1 MTDPPNYLTSPT
13 LTLTAAQATALAV
26 PVQGNSPVTITPAAN
41 STVTITDTAA
51 DIKGMS
57 AQTMSVLYSMGVREI
72 SATDTAVFLSA
83 DQAEALG
90 GIPVY
95 AAPTWSVI
103 VEDTAAVIEGLNSID
118 LSIFD
123 ADLVSAVESTTGSVV
138 LTVSEAIAFANAGLP
153 IVVPPPF
160 TVTVDATAAAIAGLT
175 AAELTDFDSDQVSA
189 VVSTTGSVV
198 LSINEA
204 LAYANADL
212 PITVP
217 FGDTVTVADT
227 ASDIE
232 DQLVS
237 QSEVDQ
243 LSSIG
248 VSAIAATDASLQ
260 LSYGLVI
267 ELEQDDI
274 TVSAPQGDSVTLGG
288 ISNNIEGLTPSEILG
303 LPQIAITAI
312 SSGTNIPLAFSVDQA
327 LALESADVYV
337 NTAPSPADV
346 PYVADTTA
354 KIASLTP
361 DQILALRSIGLT
373 GRINA
378 TGASLDLTVA
388 QAQALVTN
396 DMGVYVLGGGIEII
410 DYASNIE
417 AAMAT
422 FATDVEADQPF
433 LFERLGTYSLA
444 ATDAS
449 IVLTTAEAQTMVEEA
464 QFHFYV
470 PAGDT
475 VTVAGSA
482 YDIESLIGLE
492 TVQLGSIATAG
503 IGALVATDTSVQLSV
518 ADALKLEGLS
528 IIVDAPSGDT
538 VTIADTA
545 ADIEALT
552 LTEIAGLPAVGVTAI
567 AATDASVQLTVA
579 QAVALEQAGIAV
591 TAPSGDTVTISDT
604 AVDIEN
610 MSKYQIA
617 GLPAIGVSG
626 VTATDASVVLDVEQ
640 ALAFEEVSIPITAP
654 PGDSVSVSDSEQQ
667 VDTLTPAEVAALPS
681 IGISDI
687 EVSSLTGL
695 APVVTIAGGIT
706 LTVDGPISAGQT
718 IDFAPSGGTL
728 SAADYLGMQGTISG
742 FAPTDTIDLTD
753 VDYQAGNVPFLTGNN
768 ELVFSEYGY
777 PYSINL
783 DPNQYFGDATFAL
796 NPNSG
801 NGTDINVTEAPISSY
816 LAISD
821 GQTAY
826 GLPIANG
833 GTVEVQSGGALVGAT
848 LSSGATLNVDS
859 GASASNVTVQDG
871 GYEYLAPGAT
881 ATDTI
886 LTDPGAQFVDVNAT
900 ATDTQVNGGQQTV
913 YGSAVDTLVENGGE
927 QDVELG
933 GTATD
938 TQIET
943 GGNQYVFGT
952 NSDAE
957 ITDGGT
963 QTIGYG
969 GSDSDSTVGNSG
981 YQYVDPYATAS
992 GTLITDGGYQWDY
1005 GSVIDAVVA
1014 SAQGND
1020 GAQFVEQGGSTTG
1033 TTIERGGVETVLAG
1047 GTASDTAIDG
1057 GALLDIQAEGVAE
1070 GDIDF
1075 AELRGTLQL
1084 DSTSLPVDPALA
1096 IGADIFGFSL
1106 TDRIELT
1113 GVPYDSN
1120 GQTNLL
1126 VGNELQITENGATYA
1141 LQFDPTEDFS
1151 GEYFQLS
1158 PNELLGGTNV
1168 TKALMT
1174 PYTWTGDAGTSD
1186 LSDPDNWDALIGLAG
1201 LPGPQNMATFPT
1213 GGTIAGTLDAGV
1225 ISIAGPVT
1233 YTNGAF
1239 SDVGD
1244 LLIDLPTGSTNGLI
1258 LQSGVTGTVSGTVI
1272 VGQVGDAA
1280 LAIEGSIESQAGNI
1294 GGDAGSNGSVVLDD
1308 NGASWTVANDLVVG
1322 DAGSGTLAISDGSLS
1337 ALVEFVGL
1345 DGTGSVT
1352 QSGGT
1357 NTVGPAGTTTFV
1369 SDRAAGDTISVPAGT
1384 LFIGGGEDGPGTGSY
1399 TLAGGSLTVAAIDVG
1414 SGGSFAFDGGAANF
1428 STFELDNGGAVT
1440 ASGNEVIGTSTSSDS
1455 TFIQLGG
1462 SNTIGSTA
1470 DPAAL
1475 VLGGVAG
1482 TTATYNLEGG
1492 TRPRQISRSARAAP
1506 ATSPSAA
1513 APRRQQTRRSASPVR
1528 AR

>member
-1 MTDPPNYLTSPT
+1 M
-13 LTLTAAQATALAV
+13 
-26 PVQGNSPVTITPAAN
+26 
-41 STVTITDTAA
+41 
-51 DIKGMS
+51 
-57 AQTMSVLYSMGVREI
+57 
-72 SATDTAVFLSA
+72 
-83 DQAEALG
+83 
-90 GIPVY
+90 
-95 AAPTWSVI
+95 
-103 VEDTAAVIEGLNSID
+103 
-118 LSIFD
+118 
-123 ADLVSAVESTTGSVV
+123 
-138 LTVSEAIAFANAGLP
+138 
-153 IVVPPPF
+153 
-160 TVTVDATAAAIAGLT
+160 
-175 AAELTDFDSDQVSA
+175 
-189 VVSTTGSVV
+189 
-198 LSINEA
+198 
-204 LAYANADL
+204 
-212 PITVP
+212 
-217 FGDTVTVADT
+217 
-227 ASDIE
+227 
-232 DQLVS
+232 
-237 QSEVDQ
+237 
-243 LSSIG
+243 
-248 VSAIAATDASLQ
+248 
-260 LSYGLVI
+260 
-267 ELEQDDI
+267 
-274 TVSAPQGDSVTLGG
+274 
-288 ISNNIEGLTPSEILG
+288 
-303 LPQIAITAI
+303 
-312 SSGTNIPLAFSVDQA
+312 
-327 LALESADVYV
+327 
-337 NTAPSPADV
+337 
-346 PYVADTTA
+346 
-354 KIASLTP
+354 
-361 DQILALRSIGLT
+361 T

-796 NPNSG
+796 NPDSG

-871 GYEYLAPGAT
+871 GYEYL
-881 ATDTI
+881 
-886 LTDPGAQFVDVNAT
+886 
-900 ATDTQVNGGQQTV
+900 
-913 YGSAVDTLVENGGE
+913 
-927 QDVELG
+927 
-933 GTATD
+933 
-938 TQIET
+938 
-943 GGNQYVFGT
+943 
-952 NSDAE
+952 
-957 ITDGGT
+957 
-963 QTIGYG
+963 
-969 GSDSDSTVGNSG
+969 
-981 YQYVDPYATAS
+981 
-992 GTLITDGGYQWDY
+992 
-1005 GSVIDAVVA
+1005 
-1014 SAQGND
+1014 
-1020 GAQFVEQGGSTTG
+1020 
-1033 TTIERGGVETVLAG
+1033 RAG
-1047 GTASDTAIDG
+1047 CDCDRHHLDRSRRAIC
-1057 GALLDIQAEGVAE
+1057 
-1070 GDIDF
+1070 
-1075 AELRGTLQL
+1075 
-1084 DSTSLPVDPALA
+1084 
-1096 IGADIFGFSL
+1096 
-1106 TDRIELT
+1106 
-1113 GVPYDSN
+1113 
-1120 GQTNLL
+1120 
-1126 VGNELQITENGATYA
+1126 
-1141 LQFDPTEDFS
+1141 
-1151 GEYFQLS
+1151 
-1158 PNELLGGTNV
+1158 
-1168 TKALMT
+1168 
-1174 PYTWTGDAGTSD
+1174 
-1186 LSDPDNWDALIGLAG
+1186 
-1201 LPGPQNMATFPT
+1201 
-1213 GGTIAGTLDAGV
+1213 
-1225 ISIAGPVT
+1225 
-1233 YTNGAF
+1233 
-1239 SDVGD
+1239 
-1244 LLIDLPTGSTNGLI
+1244 
-1258 LQSGVTGTVSGTVI
+1258 
-1272 VGQVGDAA
+1272 
-1280 LAIEGSIESQAGNI
+1280 
-1294 GGDAGSNGSVVLDD
+1294 
-1308 NGASWTVANDLVVG
+1308 
-1322 DAGSGTLAISDGSLS
+1322 
-1337 ALVEFVGL
+1337 
-1345 DGTGSVT
+1345 
-1352 QSGGT
+1352 
-1357 NTVGPAGTTTFV
+1357 
-1369 SDRAAGDTISVPAGT
+1369 
-1384 LFIGGGEDGPGTGSY
+1384 
-1399 TLAGGSLTVAAIDVG
+1399 
-1414 SGGSFAFDGGAANF
+1414 
-1428 STFELDNGGAVT
+1428 
-1440 ASGNEVIGTSTSSDS
+1440 
-1455 TFIQLGG
+1455 
-1462 SNTIGSTA
+1462 
-1470 DPAAL
+1470 
-1475 VLGGVAG
+1475 
-1482 TTATYNLEGG
+1482 
-1492 TRPRQISRSARAAP
+1492 
-1506 ATSPSAA
+1506 
-1513 APRRQQTRRSASPVR
+1513 RRQRHGHRHAGQRRPADR
-1528 AR
+1528 LR

>member
-1 MTDPPNYLTSPT
+1 M
-13 LTLTAAQATALAV
+13 
-26 PVQGNSPVTITPAAN
+26 
-41 STVTITDTAA
+41 
-51 DIKGMS
+51 
-57 AQTMSVLYSMGVREI
+57 
-72 SATDTAVFLSA
+72 
-83 DQAEALG
+83 
-90 GIPVY
+90 
-95 AAPTWSVI
+95 
-103 VEDTAAVIEGLNSID
+103 
-118 LSIFD
+118 
-123 ADLVSAVESTTGSVV
+123 
-138 LTVSEAIAFANAGLP
+138 
-153 IVVPPPF
+153 
-160 TVTVDATAAAIAGLT
+160 
-175 AAELTDFDSDQVSA
+175 
-189 VVSTTGSVV
+189 
-198 LSINEA
+198 
-204 LAYANADL
+204 
-212 PITVP
+212 
-217 FGDTVTVADT
+217 
-227 ASDIE
+227 
-232 DQLVS
+232 
-237 QSEVDQ
+237 
-243 LSSIG
+243 
-248 VSAIAATDASLQ
+248 
-260 LSYGLVI
+260 
-267 ELEQDDI
+267 
-274 TVSAPQGDSVTLGG
+274 
-288 ISNNIEGLTPSEILG
+288 
-303 LPQIAITAI
+303 
-312 SSGTNIPLAFSVDQA
+312 
-327 LALESADVYV
+327 
-337 NTAPSPADV
+337 
-346 PYVADTTA
+346 
-354 KIASLTP
+354 
-361 DQILALRSIGLT
+361 T

-396 DMGVYVLGGGIEII
+396 DMGVYVLGGGIEIV

-449 IVLTTAEAQTMVEEA
+449 IVLTVTEAEAMVEEA
-464 QFHFYV
+464 QFHFSV

-482 YDIESLIGLE
+482 YDIESLIAFLSERTGTLAE
-492 TVQLGSIATAG
+492 LATAG
-503 IGALVATDTSVQLSV
+503 ISSFVATDTSIQLSV
-518 ADALKLEGLS
+518 ADALSLEGSS
-528 IIVDAPSGDT
+528 ITVDAPPGDT

-545 ADIEALT
+545 AHIET
-552 LTEIAGLPAVGVTAI
+552 LTAPSNASPGDIAGLPAVGVTAI

-796 NPNSG
+796 NPDSG

-816 LAISD
+816 LAVSD

-848 LSSGATLNVDS
+848 VASNGTLNVDS
-859 GASASNVTVQDG
+859 GASAADVTVQDG

-927 QDVELG
+927 QDVESG

-1168 TKALMT
+1168 TTALMT

-1399 TLAGGSLTVAAIDVG
+1399 TLAGGTLTVDAIDVG

-1475 VLGGVAG
+1475 VLGGVTG

-1492 TRPRQISRSARAAP
+1492 TLSAADLEVGEGGTGNLTIRGGTATVTDAQVGVTSSGTLTLKAGGSLNASSLEVGADGNIVMAGGVLDPDTISIDAGGSISGYGTIGGDLTNDGTLDAAGGKLVVDNSVGGDSNATITGNAVLEFRSNFTENTSFAP
-1506 ATSPSAA
+1506 GATGTLQLDQLSPDPIDKYQSSVALEETFAINGIYPSTSADPGGAFLGEIAISADTQLHSQWDFLQMANFYPSATI
-1513 APRRQQTRRSASPVR
+1513 PRRSFDWHRLMAATASRTTPFPTSR
-1528 AR
+1528 A